1 MKCYLQRERVVQVK
15 SMVRFN
21 ITLKGACVL
30 IMKKKLVLL
39 LFLITCL
46 FAITACSSK
55 KEAATF
61 EYDEEA
67 VKETATQWMDSWN
80 QMDLSVYD
88 DTTLEG
94 LVSSGQMDEATSTV
108 FAAWR
113 QTQSDIG
120 TFVKVKD
127 VVIEEAGD
135 MITVVFTATYEG
147 TKNDVTFKVPFDS
160 ALNVDSNTI
169 IVEETEA
176 LSDKVDSAL
185 LNTILGMGTVFV
197 VLIFISCLIGMFKI
211 IPKIQAKM
219 EKRQDAEMDV
229 VTAIDNTVSQIVEQE
244 ELEEMEEVE
253 ELVDDGELVAVI
265 MAAIMASMT
274 SNGEEVPADGLIV
287 RSIKRAKSNKWQ
299 KA

>member
-1 MKCYLQRERVVQVK
+1 M
-15 SMVRFN
+15 
-21 ITLKGACVL
+21 L

-39 LFLITCL
+39 LCLITCL

-61 EYDEEA
+61 QYDEA
-67 VKETATQWMDSWN
+67 IVKETATQWMDSWN
-80 QMDLSVYD
+80 QMDFSGYD
-88 DTTLEG
+88 DATLEG
-94 LVSSGQMDEATSTV
+94 LVSSGQMDEASKTV
-108 FAAWR
+108 FMTWR

-120 TFVKVKD
+120 AFVEVKD

-147 TKNDVTFKVPFDS
+147 TKNNVIFKVPFDS
-160 ALNVDSNTI
+160 SLNVDSNAIT
-169 IVEETEA
+169 VEESET
-176 LSDKVDSAL
+176 LNNKIDSAL
-185 LNTILGMGTVFV
+185 LNTIIGMGTVFV

-211 IPKIQAKM
+211 IPKIQKKM
-219 EKRQDAEMDV
+219 ELRQEADMNV
-229 VTAIDNTVSQIVEQE
+229 VTAIDNTVSQIAEKE
-244 ELEEMEEVE
+244 ELEEMEEIE

-265 MAAIMASMT
+265 TAAIMASMT

-287 RSIKRAKSNKWQ
+287 RSIKRSKSNKW

>member
-1 MKCYLQRERVVQVK
+1 
-15 SMVRFN
+15 
-21 ITLKGACVL
+21 
-30 IMKKKLVLL
+30 MKKKLVLF
-39 LFLITCL
+39 LFLIICL

-61 EYDEEA
+61 EYDEA
-67 VKETATQWMDSWN
+67 MVKETATQWLDSWN
-80 QMDLSVYD
+80 QTDFSGYD
-88 DTTLEG
+88 DATLEG
-94 LVSSGQMDEATSTV
+94 LVSSGQLDEASKKV
-108 FAAWR
+108 FTAWR

-120 TFVKVKD
+120 AFVKVKD

-147 TKNDVTFKVPFDS
+147 TKNNVVFKVPFDS
-160 ALNVDSNTI
+160 TLNVNSTAI
-169 IVEETEA
+169 TVEETEA
-176 LSDKVDSAL
+176 FGGKMESAL
-185 LNTILGMGTVFV
+185 LNTIIGMGTVFV

-219 EKRQDAEMDV
+219 EKRQEDFNV

-244 ELEEMEEVE
+244 ELEE
-253 ELVDDGELVAVI
+253 LVDDGELVAVI
-265 MAAIMASMT
+265 TAAIMASMA

-287 RSIKRAKSNKWQ
+287 RSIKRTNSNKWK

>member
-1 MKCYLQRERVVQVK
+1 
-15 SMVRFN
+15 MVRFN

-39 LFLITCL
+39 LCLITCL
-46 FAITACSSK
+46 FAITACSTK

-61 EYDEEA
+61 QYDEA
-67 VKETATQWMDSWN
+67 IVKETATQWMDSWN
-80 QMDLSVYD
+80 QMDFSGYD
-88 DTTLEG
+88 DATLEG
-94 LVSSGQMDEATSTV
+94 LVSSGQMDEASKTV
-108 FAAWR
+108 FTTWR

-120 TFVKVKD
+120 AFVEVKD

-147 TKNDVTFKVPFDS
+147 TKNNVIFKVPFDS
-160 ALNVDSNTI
+160 SLNVDSNAIT
-169 IVEETEA
+169 VEESETF
-176 LSDKVDSAL
+176 SNKIDSAL
-185 LNTILGMGTVFV
+185 LNTIIGMGTVFI

-211 IPKIQAKM
+211 IPKIQKKM
-219 EKRQDAEMDV
+219 ELRQEADMNV
-229 VTAIDNTVSQIVEQE
+229 VSAIDNTVSQIAEKE
-244 ELEEMEEVE
+244 ELEEIEEIE

-265 MAAIMASMT
+265 TAAIMASMT

-287 RSIKRAKSNKWQ
+287 RSIKRSKSNKW

>member
-1 MKCYLQRERVVQVK
+1 MKCYLQRERAVQVK

-39 LFLITCL
+39 LCLITCL

-61 EYDEEA
+61 QYNEET
-67 VKETATQWMDSWN
+67 VKEAATQWMDSWN
-80 QMDLSVYD
+80 QMDFSVYD

-94 LVSSGQMDEATSTV
+94 LVSSGQMDEESKTV
-108 FAAWR
+108 FSTWR

-120 TFVKVKD
+120 AFVKVKD

-135 MITVVFTATYEG
+135 IITVVFTATYEG
-147 TKNDVTFKVPFDS
+147 TKNNVIFKVPFDS
-160 ALNVDSNTI
+160 SLNVDSNAIT
-169 IVEETEA
+169 VEESETF
-176 LSDKVDSAL
+176 SSKMDSAL
-185 LNTILGMGTVFV
+185 LNTIIGMGTVFV

-211 IPKIQAKM
+211 IPKIQKKM
-219 EKRQDAEMDV
+219 ELRQEADMNV
-229 VTAIDNTVSQIVEQE
+229 VTAIDNTVSQIAEKE
-244 ELEEMEEVE
+244 ELEEMEEIE

-265 MAAIMASMT
+265 TAAIMASMT

-287 RSIKRAKSNKWQ
+287 RSIKRSKSNKW